1 VKSAVILI
9 SGRGSNMRSIVEAKT
24 GIEIRGVV
32 SNRPD
37 AAGLEWAASQ
47 GLATQVV
54 DHRGFPTREAF
65 DAALAEAIGA
75 WSPDLIVLAGFMRIF
90 TEGFIAGFPRRI
102 FNIHPSLLPAFPG
115 LHTHRRALEAGV
127 KVHGATVHMV
137 TAALDSGPI
146 VIQGVVPVTAQDTEE
161 TLAERVLRVEHR
173 IYPEA
178 VRWFAE
184 GRIEFIGD
192 TVVQVRDTD
201 VSSETMFSPGIEP

>member
-1 VKSAVILI
+1 MKSAVILI

-24 GIEIRGVV
+24 GIEVRAVV
-32 SNRPD
+32 ANRPD
-37 AAGLEWAASQ
+37 AAGLEWAAAQ
-47 GLATQVV
+47 GLATRVV
-54 DHRGFPTREAF
+54 DHKAFPTREAF
-65 DAALAEAIGA
+65 DAALAEALGA
-75 WSPDLIVLAGFMRIF
+75 WQPDLIALAGFMRIF
-90 TEGFIAGFPRRI
+90 TDGFIARFPRRI

-127 KVHGATVHMV
+127 KVHGATVHVV
-137 TAALDSGPI
+137 TPALDNGPI

-192 TVVQVRDTD
+192 GVVQVRDTG
-201 VSSETMFSPGIEP
+201 VSSDTMVSPRTKQ